1 MTSTTRG
8 ADGRRRVVV
17 RDVEVRTRPAAR
29 MAGVPLV
36 LAGVAAGQTGLLS
49 RPVGLV
55 LTAAAAVLALVV
67 AVVRSRACVE
77 IHRDVLRYRVLW
89 QLREVP
95 VSEVGF
101 PEQRRRTIDDLLV
114 VRVAGRR
121 PIRLSSTLWEPD
133 AMEQLA
139 RELTLRGSAA
149 RRA

>member
-1 MTSTTRG
+1 RRRARRRSTHPARCP
-8 ADGRRRVVV
+8 DGRR
-17 RDVEVRTRPAAR
+17 AAG
-29 MAGVPLV
+29 AGRRRR
-36 LAGVAAGQTGLLS
+36 AGQTGLLS

-121 PIRLSSTLWEPD
+121 PIRLSSTPWEPD

>member
-8 ADGRRRVVV
+8 AGGRRCVVV

-55 LTAAAAVLALVV
+55 LTAAAAVLALV
-67 AVVRSRACVE
+67 RSRACVE

-89 QLREVP
+89 QRREVP

>member
-8 ADGRRRVVV
+8 AGGRRRVVV

-95 VSEVGF
+95 VSEVGS
-101 PEQRRRTIDDLLV
+101 EQRRRTIDDLLV